1 MHSFRKPSAE
11 TVRNFLH
18 AQAKLDF
25 TYSPVGATADPSPPA
40 AYRLNHTRHRIGTG
54 REAFDRAKA
63 ALRRWD
69 QFRIG
74 WVEIQPADAPIRPG
88 QVVAIVAHRLGLWW
102 LNACRVVYVVDEDDP
117 AAPYARFGFAYGTLP
132 DHVGSGE
139 ERFLVDWD
147 AQTDSV
153 YYDVQA
159 YSRPHMILARLGYPY
174 MRRSQRRFGAES
186 AAAMERSMAEAGTP
200 TPSR

>member
-11 TVRNFLH
+11 TVRKFLEG
-18 AQAKLDF
+18 QAKLDF
-25 TYSPVGATADPSPPA
+25 TYAPVGATADPSPPDD
-40 AYRLNHTRHRIGTG
+40 YRLNHTRERIGTG
-54 REAFDRAKA
+54 RDAFERAKA

-74 WVEIQPADAPIRPG
+74 WAEIQPADAPIREG
-88 QVVAIVAHRLGLWW
+88 EVVAIVAHRLGLWW
-102 LNACRVVYVVDEDDP
+102 LNACRVVYVVDQDDP
-117 AAPYARFGFAYGTLP
+117 AEPFARFGFAYGTLP

-147 AQTDSV
+147 AESDGV

-159 YSRPHMILARLGYPY
+159 YSRPHLLLARLGSSY
-174 MRRSQRRFGAES
+174 MRQSQRRFGRES
-186 AAAMERSMAEAGTP
+186 AAAMVRSMEAKGAAA
-200 TPSR
+200 PSA